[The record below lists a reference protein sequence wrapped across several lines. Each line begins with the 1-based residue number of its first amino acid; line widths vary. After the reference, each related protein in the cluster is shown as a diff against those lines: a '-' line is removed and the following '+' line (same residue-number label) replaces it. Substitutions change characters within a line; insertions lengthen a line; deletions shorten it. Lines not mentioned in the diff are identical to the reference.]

1 MTSKQFIQ
9 ANYQVTKILGSGADI
24 YSVILREEELAD
36 EIAKE
41 NKDAIYYI
49 FEDYQMIEKGI
60 NGKKLKTFI
69 NQLSA

>member
-1 MTSKQFIQ
+1 M
-9 ANYQVTKILGSGADI
+9 
-24 YSVILREEELAD
+24 ILREEELAD

-60 NGKKLKTFI
+60 NGKELKTFI
-69 NQLSA
+69 SQLSA

>member
-1 MTSKQFIQ
+1 MTSNQFIK

-24 YSVILREEELAD
+24 YSVILRADELAD
-36 EIAKE
+36 EMAKE

-49 FEDYQMIEKGI
+49 FKDYQMIEKGI
-60 NGKKLKTFI
+60 NGKKLKKFI